1 MKLPNILPLTSF
13 DRSFSRAV
21 LMGVVAAAILA
32 LVSVEPTHAAQRRGK
47 KGLPPPSTSH
57 QADRREETRGRNG
70 ASDARQSASNGKKR
84 VPSTAIAKQK
94 SGGASSREASSQ
106 TRQRSS
112 PPPQTS
118 RETASREE
126 EQVEAPLPVAT
137 PPTTDYSSAR
147 IETIEYGSAKYNQTT
162 RQLSLP
168 TTGRGTGGEAS
179 KGRINVSNR
188 RIEVDIA
195 PERVIEI
202 QRALIERKYLEGD
215 PTGIYDDVT
224 IEAMR
229 QFQTK
234 EQIDVTGYPTAHSLK
249 RLGLTR

>member
-1 MKLPNILPLTSF
+1 VEPIETTPP
-13 DRSFSRAV
+13 
-21 LMGVVAAAILA
+21 VAAA
-32 LVSVEPTHAAQRRGK
+32 PT
-47 KGLPPPSTSH
+47 
-57 QADRREETRGRNG
+57 
-70 ASDARQSASNGKKR
+70 
-84 VPSTAIAKQK
+84 I
-94 SGGASSREASSQ
+94 
-106 TRQRSS
+106 
-112 PPPQTS
+112 
-118 RETASREE
+118 
-126 EQVEAPLPVAT
+126 
-137 PPTTDYSSAR
+137 DYSSAR

-168 TTGRGTGGEAS
+168 TTGRGTGGDPS
-179 KGRINVSNR
+179 KSRINVSNR

-202 QRALIERKYLEGD
+202 QRALIERKYLEGE
-215 PTGIYDDVT
+215 PTGVYDDVT